1 MDELNLYMDENNMP
15 NQLRIRLREYF
26 QYSKQL
32 NRQRYYQALLMEMSP
47 SLRGEVANFINSAW
61 LENIPFFNPPHML
74 VDERETFCTAI
85 SLRLKPEAYAPQEVV
100 IREGEQTEKFY
111 LLQRG
116 VMATRG
122 RIIGTGS
129 YIGDDFVL
137 HKTRRDYSVRAI
149 TYIDVFSLSKSGTSC
164 IYLTLSLSHTHTHTH
179 ISLFVVLSLLNNPL
193 VLTSLDFFPIF
204 FFLFVSFLISSQ
216 I

>member
-85 SLRLKPEAYAPQEVV
+85 SLRLKQEAYAPQEVV

-149 TYIDVFSLSKSGTSC
+149 TYIDVFSLSKSGTLC
-164 IYLTLSLSHTHTHTH
+164 IYPHTLSLFFLLVCCT
-179 ISLFVVLSLLNNPL
+179 LSLLNKPL
-193 VLTSLDFFPIF
+193 VLTLFF
-204 FFLFVSFLISSQ
+204 FFLFVSFYLFPPQ
-216 I
+216 N